1 MSDLAEIFE
10 RDPLQ
15 LTKLDLEKTVA
26 YYREMRAK
34 FVQAGEKKITKP
46 KAAKPTGV
54 QLDLGDL

>member
-10 RDPLQ
+10 RDPLD
-15 LTKLDLEKTVA
+15 LTKVDLEKVVA

-34 FVQAGEKKITKP
+34 FVQAGEKKVAKQVVKKP
-46 KAAKPTGV
+46 GV